1 MQNLQWSRIE
11 LKKWTK
17 YLQKKAHQEKEYWYF
32 LSISWKGTD
41 TAEWMPDWG
50 TNVEVIICYK
60 NMNIIFE
67 LQPGAYHW

>member
-1 MQNLQWSRIE
+1 M
-11 LKKWTK
+11 
-17 YLQKKAHQEKEYWYF
+17 EYWYF